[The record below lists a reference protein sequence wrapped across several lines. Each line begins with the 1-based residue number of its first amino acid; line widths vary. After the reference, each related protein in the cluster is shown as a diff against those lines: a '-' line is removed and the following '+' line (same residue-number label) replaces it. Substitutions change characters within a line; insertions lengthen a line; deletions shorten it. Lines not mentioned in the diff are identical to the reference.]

1 MKFLKFAFIVLITA
15 VILITTILSV
25 LKYNNVPGT
34 DIKVL
39 LFCLPIVLLPFL
51 FKAANKARYEWK
63 VNEMGMMNDF
73 DYINLSKEERREF
86 DKERQMQMERL
97 IPQSALLKMTHKGPA
112 DPQLELERLTGLA
125 PVKNQLNEILARA
138 VFDKEND
145 RKAVFSSHFVFFGS
159 PGTGKTTVARIMTSY
174 LYQAGCIKKNLCI
187 ECDGNMLKGSAPGEG
202 SQKTDI
208 LIRRAK
214 GGVLF
219 IDEAY
224 AMIDNVGSEA
234 IDTLIKMMED
244 MRGEFVLILAG
255 YTNEIRQ
262 LLSQNPGFR
271 SRINNYVE
279 FPDYSVEEAKEIF
292 VNMAKTK
299 NMNVSDDAIQAFA
312 TKYEAAMK
320 EKDFGNARTVRN
332 ILEKAITIHA
342 VNLSDGK
349 FPTSDRFILKGIDFN

>member
-15 VILITTILSV
+15 AILITALLSA
-25 LKYNNVPGT
+25 LKYCNVPGT

-39 LFCLPIVLLPFL
+39 LFCLPVVLIPFL

-63 VNEMGMMNDF
+63 ADDMGMMNDF

-97 IPQSALLKMTHKGPA
+97 IPQSALLKMTHKGP
-112 DPQLELERLTGLA
+112 DEPQREMDNLTGLA
-125 PVKNQLNEILARA
+125 PVKQQLKEILARA

-145 RKAVFSSHFVFFGS
+145 KKAVFSSHFVFFGS

-174 LYQAGCIKKNLCI
+174 LYQAGCIKKNQCI
-187 ECDGNMLKGSAPGEG
+187 ECDGNMLKGAAPGEG

-208 LIRRAK
+208 LIKKAK

-234 IDTLIKMMED
+234 IDTLIKLMED

-255 YTNEIRQ
+255 YTKEMRE
-262 LLSQNPGFR
+262 LLNQNPGFR
-271 SRINNYVE
+271 SRIDKYVM

-299 NMNVSDDAIQAFA
+299 NLTASADAVQAFA
-312 TKYEAAMK
+312 TKYEASMK
-320 EKDFGNARTVRN
+320 ERDFGNARTVRN

-349 FPTSDRFILKGIDFN
+349 IPDSDRFILKGIDFN